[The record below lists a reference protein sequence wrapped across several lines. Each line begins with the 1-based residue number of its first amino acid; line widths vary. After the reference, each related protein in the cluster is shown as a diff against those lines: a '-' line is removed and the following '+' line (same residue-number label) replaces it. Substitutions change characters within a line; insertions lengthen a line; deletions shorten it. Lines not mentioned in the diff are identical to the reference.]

1 MYFRN
6 MDYIKFSC
14 KACGH
19 EIIVDG
25 DNKSFFITCRKCQTL
40 NAIPQAIVE
49 HRPDNADLRKKSNS
63 LPESE
68 ISISKKREIYGKYW
82 PVACWLLGLMGFILY
97 LNIKTDGIAVSFQNQ
112 NPLLFKLIKYTAH
125 IGIILVGSGLFCIL
139 GYLYIKCARPGKII
153 DPLSVLYYK
162 EDKIQ
167 ELVPIGL
174 AIGLIVLIEIVLYL
188 FK

>member
-1 MYFRN
+1 

-14 KACGH
+14 KACGY
-19 EIIVDG
+19 EIIVDS
-25 DNKSFFITCRKCQTL
+25 DNKSYFITCRNCQTL

-49 HRPDNADLRKKSNS
+49 HRPDNAGLRKKNNS

-68 ISISKKREIYGKYW
+68 ISISKKKEIYKRYF
-82 PVACWLLGLMGFILY
+82 PIACWLGGFMAFIIY
-97 LNIKTDGIAVSFQNQ
+97 LNIKTDGITVSFQNQ

-125 IGIILVGSGLFCIL
+125 IGILLVVSGIICIA

-153 DPLSVLYYK
+153 DPFSILYYK